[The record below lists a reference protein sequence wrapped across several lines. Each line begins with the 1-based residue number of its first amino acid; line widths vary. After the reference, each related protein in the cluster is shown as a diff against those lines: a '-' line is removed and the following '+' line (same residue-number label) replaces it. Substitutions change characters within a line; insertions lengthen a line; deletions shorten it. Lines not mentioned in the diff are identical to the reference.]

1 MEDYIKKF
9 MNYLGIERNLSSHT
23 LKSYQGDLRQFSL
36 FLKSSSG
43 FSDPG
48 SLNQIDY
55 LTMREY
61 LAYLQGIGVSRRT
74 VARKLS
80 CLRSFFKFLC
90 REGYLSSDPTAGIR
104 SPRQEKKLPKF
115 LDLSEV
121 TKLVEAPSQDEVL
134 GLRDR
139 AIMETLYSTG
149 MRVSELVS
157 LNAGRIDFIGGALR
171 VRGKGRKERIIPI
184 GEKALEAI
192 GKYLEKRPQ
201 LLGRKKK
208 DISKDKDAL
217 FLNNWGGRLTR
228 ISIRRIVKKYIQ
240 KISSQLSISPHTLR
254 HTFATHL
261 LNAGADLRAIQE
273 LLGHVNLSTTQI
285 YTHVTTQRLKTIYD
299 RAHPRA

>member
-1 MEDYIKKF
+1 MEDYIRKF

-36 FLKSSSG
+36 FLKSG
-43 FSDPG
+43 AT
-48 SLNQIDY
+48 LNQIDY
-55 LTMREY
+55 LTIREY
-61 LAYLQGIGVSRRT
+61 LAYLQGVGVSRRT
-74 VARKLS
+74 VSRKLS

-90 REGYLSSDPTAGIR
+90 REGYLASDPTAGVR
-104 SPRQEKKLPKF
+104 SPRLDKKLPKF

-121 TKLVEAPSQDEVL
+121 TKLVEAPSGDEVL

-139 AIMETLYSTG
+139 AILETLYSTG

-157 LNAGRIDFIGGALR
+157 LNAGRIDFIGGVLK
-171 VRGKGRKERIIPI
+171 VMGKGRKERLTPI
-184 GEKALEAI
+184 GESALEAI
-192 GKYLEKRPQ
+192 RKYLEKRPQ
-201 LLGRKKK
+201 LLRRRKRG
-208 DISKDKDAL
+208 ISKDKDAL

-228 ISIRRIVKKYIQ
+228 LSIRRIVRKYIK
-240 KISSQLSISPHTLR
+240 KISSELNINPHTLR

-261 LNAGADLRAIQE
+261 LNAGADLRYVQE

>member
-149 MRVSELVS
+149 MRVSELV
-157 LNAGRIDFIGGALR
+157 
-171 VRGKGRKERIIPI
+171 
-184 GEKALEAI
+184 
-192 GKYLEKRPQ
+192 
-201 LLGRKKK
+201 
-208 DISKDKDAL
+208 
-217 FLNNWGGRLTR
+217 
-228 ISIRRIVKKYIQ
+228 
-240 KISSQLSISPHTLR
+240 
-254 HTFATHL
+254 
-261 LNAGADLRAIQE
+261 
-273 LLGHVNLSTTQI
+273 
-285 YTHVTTQRLKTIYD
+285 
-299 RAHPRA
+299 

>member
-9 MNYLGIERNLSSHT
+9 MNYLGIERNLSPHT
-23 LKSYQGDLRQFSL
+23 LKSYQGDLRQFSQ
-36 FLKSSSG
+36 FLK
-43 FSDPG
+43 PG
-48 SLNQIDY
+48 ATLNLIDY
-55 LTMREY
+55 LTIREY
-61 LAYLQGIGVSRRT
+61 LAYLQGVGVSRRT
-74 VARKLS
+74 VNRKLS

-90 REGYLSSDPTAGIR
+90 REGFLSSDPTAGIR
-104 SPRQEKKLPKF
+104 SPRLEKKLPKF
-115 LDLSEV
+115 LDLNQA
-121 TKLVEAPSQDEVL
+121 TKLVEAPSEDEVL

-139 AIMETLYSTG
+139 AILETLYSTG
-149 MRVSELVS
+149 MRVSEMVS
-157 LNAGRIDFIGGALR
+157 LNAGRIDFIGGALK
-171 VRGKGRKERIIPI
+171 VMGKGRKERLTPI

-192 GKYLEKRPQ
+192 RKYLEKRPQ
-201 LLGRKKK
+201 LLLRRKR

-228 ISIRRIVKKYIQ
+228 ISFRRIVSKYIK
-240 KISSQLSISPHTLR
+240 KISSELNISPHSLR

-261 LNAGADLRAIQE
+261 LDAGADLRHVQE

>member
-9 MNYLGIERNLSSHT
+9 MNYLGIERNLSPHT
-23 LKSYQGDLRQFSL
+23 LKSYQGDLRQFSQ
-36 FLKSSSG
+36 FLK
-43 FSDPG
+43 PG
-48 SLNQIDY
+48 ATLNLIDY
-55 LTMREY
+55 LTIREY
-61 LAYLQGIGVSRRT
+61 LAYLQGVGVSRRT
-74 VARKLS
+74 VNRKLS

-90 REGYLSSDPTAGIR
+90 REGFLSSDPTAGIR
-104 SPRQEKKLPKF
+104 SPRLEKKLPKF
-115 LDLSEV
+115 LDLNQA
-121 TKLVEAPSQDEVL
+121 TKLVEAPSEDEVL

-139 AIMETLYSTG
+139 AILETLYSTG
-149 MRVSELVS
+149 MRVSEMVS
-157 LNAGRIDFIGGALR
+157 LNAGRIDFIGGALK
-171 VRGKGRKERIIPI
+171 VMGKGRKERLTPI

-192 GKYLEKRPQ
+192 RKYLEKRPQ
-201 LLGRKKK
+201 LLLRRKR

-228 ISIRRIVKKYIQ
+228 ISVRRIVSKYIK
-240 KISSQLSISPHTLR
+240 KISSELNISPHSLR

-261 LNAGADLRAIQE
+261 LDAGADLRHVQE

>member
-1 MEDYIKKF
+1 MEDYIRKF

-36 FLKSSSG
+36 FLKSG
-43 FSDPG
+43 AA
-48 SLNQIDY
+48 LNEIDY
-55 LTMREY
+55 LTIREY
-61 LAYLQGIGVSRRT
+61 LAHLQGIGVSRRT
-74 VARKLS
+74 VSRKLS

-90 REGYLSSDPTAGIR
+90 REGYLSSDPTAGVR
-104 SPRQEKKLPKF
+104 SPRLDKKLPKF

-121 TKLVEAPSQDEVL
+121 TKLVEAPSGDEVL

-139 AIMETLYSTG
+139 AILETLYSTG

-157 LNAGRIDFIGGALR
+157 LNAGRIDFIGGVLK
-171 VRGKGRKERIIPI
+171 VMGKGRKERLTPI
-184 GEKALEAI
+184 GESALEAI
-192 GKYLEKRPQ
+192 RRYLEKRPQ
-201 LLGRKKK
+201 LLRRRKRG
-208 DISKDKDAL
+208 ISKDKDAL

-228 ISIRRIVKKYIQ
+228 LSIRRIVRKYIK
-240 KISSQLSISPHTLR
+240 KISSELNINPHTLR

-261 LNAGADLRAIQE
+261 LNAGADLRYVQE

>member
-1 MEDYIKKF
+1 MEDYIRKF

-36 FLKSSSG
+36 FLKPSAT
-43 FSDPG
+43 
-48 SLNQIDY
+48 LNEIDY
-55 LTMREY
+55 LTIREY

-74 VARKLS
+74 VSRKLS

-90 REGYLSSDPTAGIR
+90 REGYLSSDPTAGVR
-104 SPRQEKKLPKF
+104 SPRLDKKLPKF

-121 TKLVEAPSQDEVL
+121 TKLVEAPSGDEVL

-139 AIMETLYSTG
+139 AILETLYSTG

-157 LNAGRIDFIGGALR
+157 LNAGRIDFIGGVLK
-171 VRGKGRKERIIPI
+171 VMGKGRKERLTPI
-184 GEKALEAI
+184 GESALEAI
-192 GKYLEKRPQ
+192 RKYLEKRP
-201 LLGRKKK
+201 LLLRRRKRG
-208 DISKDKDAL
+208 ISKDKDAL

-228 ISIRRIVKKYIQ
+228 LSIRRIVRKYI
-240 KISSQLSISPHTLR
+240 KKVSSELNINPHTLR

-261 LNAGADLRAIQE
+261 LNAGADLRYVQE

>member
-9 MNYLGIERNLSSHT
+9 MNYLGIERNLSPHT
-23 LKSYQGDLRQFSL
+23 LKNYQGDLRQFSR
-36 FLKSSSG
+36 FLK
-43 FSDPG
+43 PG
-48 SLNQIDY
+48 STLNQIDY
-55 LTMREY
+55 LTIREY
-61 LAYLQGIGVSRRT
+61 LAHLQGVGVSRRT
-74 VARKLS
+74 VNRKLS

-104 SPRQEKKLPKF
+104 SPRLDKKLPKF
-115 LDLSEV
+115 LDLNQV
-121 TKLVEAPSQDEVL
+121 TKLVEAPSEDEVL

-139 AIMETLYSTG
+139 AILETLYSTG

-157 LNAGRIDFIGGALR
+157 LNAGRIDFIGGALK
-171 VRGKGRKERIIPI
+171 VMGKGRKERLTPI
-184 GEKALEAI
+184 GEKALQAI
-192 GKYLEKRPQ
+192 RKYLEKRPQ
-201 LLGRKKK
+201 LLLRRKR

-228 ISIRRIVKKYIQ
+228 ISIRRIVSKYIK
-240 KISSQLSISPHTLR
+240 KISSELNISPHSLR

-261 LNAGADLRAIQE
+261 LDAGADLRHVQE